1 MNLLTIIR
9 LHISYSQGMWI
20 LSLEFRE
27 PRFLGHIFKNSDQK
41 TDQREGILLPSH
53 GTEINVLLNGHVT
66 SASET

>member
-9 LHISYSQGMWI
+9 LHISYCQGMWI

-27 PRFLGHIFKNSDQK
+27 PRFLGHLFKNSDQK

-53 GTEINVLLNGHVT
+53 GTLINALLNGHVS
-66 SASET
+66 SASEK